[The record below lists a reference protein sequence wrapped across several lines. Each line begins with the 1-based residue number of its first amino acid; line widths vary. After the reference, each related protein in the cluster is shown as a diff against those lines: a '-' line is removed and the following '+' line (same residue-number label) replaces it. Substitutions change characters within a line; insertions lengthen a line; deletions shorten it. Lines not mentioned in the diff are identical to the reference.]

1 MAIRGNEIIEKSNR
15 LNEVLTHG
23 ATLQEKRFLCIYLA
37 KINARDLK
45 TRKVCFTVADFQKIM
60 DLGRMNI
67 QSLQAVTNRLLTKV
81 YNLPSKD
88 GGYIGFTLFNRCRL
102 FHEKRGGDWFIE
114 IEASKDAWPLMFN
127 LKNRYF
133 SYELWNALRCKS
145 ANQITMYE
153 LLKQHEKQGSF
164 EISVEKLRGILDV
177 TEGYERWSNFKTR
190 ILDSCQKA
198 LAENT
203 DIRFEYRRGKVGARG
218 QWKTIIFDIFHND
231 NAQQPFC
238 IIENFVPAV
247 EPSDNNEEYE
257 VFDFDGEEQKIPC
270 DSDIPLLAGG
280 EERPYIGNTEEQ
292 EDASP
297 WMANDVVVPDNDDAI
312 EEWEMLQKEMLENK
326 RAAHSK
332 AGFGF
337 EDAIFDEFTT
347 EQLIELRDLAF
358 PNVSKDRIDY
368 FTDSLHNPEAAV
380 QWATAEYIRNKI
392 NMVRANRRV
401 KYFYRYLKTAV
412 SKNFE

>member
-1 MAIRGNEIIEKSNR
+1 MAICGNEIIEKSNR

-45 TRKVCFTVADFQKIM
+45 SRKVCFTVADFQKIM

-81 YNLPSKD
+81 YNLPTKD

-102 FHEKRGGDWFIE
+102 FHKKRGGDWFIE
-114 IEASKDAWPLMFN
+114 IEASKDALPLMFN

-164 EISVEKLRGILDV
+164 ELSIEKLRDLLDV
-177 TEGYERWSNFKTR
+177 TNGYERWSNFKTR
-190 ILDSCQKA
+190 ILDSCKKA

-218 QWKTIIFDIFHND
+218 QWKTIVFDIFHND
-231 NAQQPFC
+231 NVQQPFC
-238 IIENFVPAV
+238 IIESCVSAV
-247 EPSDNNEEYE
+247 EPSDTNEEYE
-257 VFDFDGEEQKIPC
+257 EFNFDGEEQEIPC
-270 DSDIPLLAGG
+270 DSDVPLLSAG
-280 EERPYIGNTEEQ
+280 EKRPYIDNAGE
-292 EDASP
+292 EDAAP
-297 WMANDVVVPDNDDAI
+297 LMENDLSVSVDDDAI
-312 EEWEMLQKEMLENK
+312 EEWEMLQAEMQANK
-326 RAAHSK
+326 RAAHSQVGL
-332 AGFGF
+332 GFDD
-337 EDAIFDEFTT
+337 EIFDEFTT

-358 PNVSKDRIDY
+358 PNVSKERISY
-368 FTDSLHNPEAAV
+368 FAEDLHNREAAI

-392 NMVRANRRV
+392 NMVRANPRV